1 MTETR
6 DESALVRRVGAGDG
20 AAYRVLV
27 DRHLAPIVAFA
38 WRTLNDGGEAEDV
51 AQETFLR
58 LWNGAGAWRA
68 EATLS
73 TWLHRVAYNLCVDRL
88 RRRRREV
95 PSARL
100 PERPDPAEGPLAAHQ
115 RRQVAAAVD
124 SALAALPERQR
135 TALALVHY
143 QELGNIEAAEVMAVS
158 VEALESLL
166 ARGRRGLRQSLA
178 ARRDDLMGEL

>member
-6 DESALVRRVGAGDG
+6 DETALMRRVGAGEA

-27 DRHLAPIVAFA
+27 ERHLAPIVAFA
-38 WRTLNDGGEAEDV
+38 RRTLDDEGEAEDV

-58 LWNGAGAWRA
+58 LWSGAGAWRA
-68 EATLS
+68 EARLS

-88 RRRRREV
+88 RRRREL
-95 PSARL
+95 PMARL

-115 RRQVAAAVD
+115 KRQVAAAVD
-124 SALAALPERQR
+124 QALAVLPERQR
-135 TALALVHY
+135 TALTLVHY
-143 QELGNIEAAEVMAVS
+143 QELGNIEAAQVMAVS

-166 ARGRRGLRQSLA
+166 ARGRRGLRQSLLGE
-178 ARRDDLMGEL
+178 RDDLMGEV